1 MGEATET
8 PNDTPRWLPE
18 SAGAFHARLWR
29 CVLLAPRLWRPGRV
43 WSALH
48 VGVPVSCSALLIF
61 LCLILCTRLLMGV
74 AGAGDAI
81 AFTISPPASG
91 APGADAA
98 ELAREII
105 SPQFSNLRR
114 HDGAIDPSWLGA
126 PLAAHTAFLLM
137 LLALSSDR
145 KRVGVTAPHVLRAWV
160 YGLVWLGAVFLL
172 GAVAGALDALAL
184 GAWEYS
190 DLTRE
195 PGVLESVAAGLVG
208 ATESPVVLAIIGFW
222 ILLWWRAAI
231 VRAWKIPRGQ
241 VGWVLLSVVALVAG
255 TGALLLTRH
264 FQILRDI
271 AAG

>member
-1 MGEATET
+1 MGESTST
-8 PNDTPRWLPE
+8 QDIPRWLPE
-18 SAGAFHARLWR
+18 SATTLPARVWR
-29 CVLLAPRLWRPGRV
+29 CVTLAPRLWRPWRV
-43 WSALH
+43 WSALTAH
-48 VGVPVSCSALLIF
+48 VPVSWSALLGF
-61 LCLILCTRLLMGV
+61 LLVVLGMRLLMGV
-74 AGAGDAI
+74 AGAADAI
-81 AFTISPPASG
+81 AFTISPPPSG

-98 ELAREII
+98 ELAREIA

-114 HDGAIDPSWLGA
+114 QDGAIDPTWLGA

-145 KRVGVTAPHVLRAWV
+145 KRVGVTSPHVVRAWV

-172 GAVAGALDALAL
+172 GAVAGLLDAVAL

-195 PGVLESVAAGLVG
+195 PGVLESVSAGLVR
-208 ATESPVVLAIIGFW
+208 ATESPVVLALVGLW
-222 ILLWWRAAI
+222 ILLWWRSAI

-241 VGWVLLSVVALVAG
+241 AGWVLLSVVALVAG